1 MSATDVSPLRAALVI
16 VAAGRGERF
25 GASPKVLENASG
37 KPLVWWSIEAG
48 ARSASATEII
58 VVVGEHT
65 AAAIEDLV
73 ARESWPVPVRCTM
86 GGSRRQDSVALGVAR
101 CGGSCDVILVHD
113 AARPLV
119 TPDLFDACARAAST
133 HGAAIVAAPVTDT
146 LKRAA
151 DGTILETVPRDALW
165 GAQTPQGFRRE
176 ILVDTITTAAGS
188 DDSFTDEAS
197 MLEACG
203 IPVRIVPGPR
213 TNIKVT
219 HREDL
224 DVVRALLEHR
234 VARVAS

>member
-1 MSATDVSPLRAALVI
+1 MSAADVSPVRAALVI

-25 GASPKVLENASG
+25 GASPKVLENAAG

-48 ARSASATEII
+48 ARSAGATEII

-101 CGGSCDVILVHD
+101 CGDDCDVILVHD

-119 TPDLFDACARAAST
+119 TPDLFDACARAAGT

-146 LKRAA
+146 LKRVA

-176 ILVDTITTAAGS
+176 LLVDTIATTATSGGA
-188 DDSFTDEAS
+188 FTDEAS
-197 MLEACG
+197 MFEACG
-203 IPVRIVPGPR
+203 IPVTIVPGPR

-219 HREDL
+219 HPEDL
-224 DVVRALLEHR
+224 DIVRALLEHR
-234 VARVAS
+234 IAKVGP

>member
-1 MSATDVSPLRAALVI
+1 MSSADTPLPRAALVI
-16 VAAGRGERF
+16 VAAGKGERY
-25 GASPKVLENASG
+25 GASPKVLEIAGG
-37 KPLVWWSIEAG
+37 KPLVWWSIGAG
-48 ARSASATEII
+48 ARSACVTEII
-58 VVVGEHT
+58 VVFGEHT
-65 AAAIEDLV
+65 AAAIEGLV
-73 ARESWPVPVRCTM
+73 ACGSWPIPVRCTM
-86 GGSRRQDSVALGVAR
+86 GGSRRQDSVALGVAG
-101 CGGSCDVILVHD
+101 CGDACDVILVHD
-113 AARPLV
+113 AARPLI

-165 GAQTPQGFRRE
+165 AAQTPQGFRRE
-176 ILVDTITTAAGS
+176 ILVDTITTAAES

-203 IPVRIVPGPR
+203 TPVRIVPGPR

>member
-1 MSATDVSPLRAALVI
+1 MISADMPLTRAALVI
-16 VAAGRGERF
+16 VAAGKGERY
-25 GASPKVLENASG
+25 GASPKVLENAAG

-48 ARSASATEII
+48 ARSACVTEII

-65 AAAIEDLV
+65 AAPIEDLV
-73 ARESWPVPVRCTM
+73 VGGSWPLSVQCTM

-176 ILVDTITTAAGS
+176 LLVDTIAKAAASG
-188 DDSFTDEAS
+188 DSFTDEAS

-234 VARVAS
+234 VAKVAS